1 MAPGSMQA
9 PISEEVVWRSCIIS
23 AYRLAG
29 ASNAFIIFFTPISF
43 GCGTPY
49 IPYQP
54 SDKL

>member
-49 IPYQP
+49 ILYQP